1 MLPIHIGLVPADDV
15 IVEPAE
21 LLQVAAALQMQL
33 SRDFEPVWQTPA
45 VLSAFTSLDQ
55 VPPACLPLIIV
66 RPRTLGPGDH
76 AFHTAEKGTP
86 IGLVEYKEG
95 GAWSLAASHELLEM
109 VCDPQGKR
117 KVMAESL
124 ADLHRENVEPGNDD
138 YLPQGRVAYLL
149 EICDPCQDQLYLLN
163 GFQVS
168 DFVLPRYYG
177 ARETECGCYSF
188 TGKVKRPLELLDGG
202 YITWYTSVPESPVW
216 QAKQDHHGVLTIGP
230 MTIPAPGSSRSD
242 VDYTNELFD
251 NLSASVSRSDPAPK
265 AGAPAQGAGTP
276 YGTELRND
284 LALVLKDLYGQPTV
298 DVDELLDMIND
309 LATKPDYWQKFHDD
323 EGGTYR
329 SSELTRRLGLNVKY
343 PGGVPTQAQLAAV
356 HAKAT
361 QVIGRPAGGK
371 VSAKVAATMIQG
383 QT

>member
-1 MLPIHIGLVPADDV
+1 MLPIHIGLVPADDG
-15 IVEPAE
+15 IVDAPE
-21 LLQVAAALQMQL
+21 LLRVAAALQMQL
-33 SRDFEPVWQTPA
+33 TRDFEPVWQTRA

-55 VPPACLPLIIV
+55 LPPACLPLIIV
-66 RPRTLGPGDH
+66 PPGTLGPGDH
-76 AFHTAEKGTP
+76 AFHTTEKGTP
-86 IGLVEYKEG
+86 IGLVEYKAG

-109 VCDPQGKR
+109 VCDPEGKR
-117 KVMAESL
+117 KVTAESL
-124 ADLHRENVEPGNDD
+124 ADLHRANVEPGNDA
-138 YLPQGRVAYLL
+138 YLPQGEVAYLL

-168 DFVLPRYYG
+168 DFVFPRYYA

-202 YITWYTSVPESPVW
+202 YITWYTSIPESPVW

-242 VDYTNELFD
+242 VDYTNDLFD
-251 NLSASVSRSDPAPK
+251 NLGAAVSRNIPAP
-265 AGAPAQGAGTP
+265 PAQAVSQSAGTR

-284 LALVLKDLYGQPTV
+284 LALVLKDIYGQATV
-298 DVDELLDMIND
+298 DVDELLKMIND
-309 LATKPDYWQKFHDD
+309 LATDNTYYQKFLANQN
-323 EGGTYR
+323 GTFR
-329 SSELTRRLGLNVKY
+329 SDELTRRLGLNIKY
-343 PGGVPTQAQLAAV
+343 PGGVPTQSQLAAV
-356 HAKAT
+356 HAKAM
-361 QVIGRPAGGK
+361 QVIGGPAGGK